1 MELTGQLGEVMR
13 ESALA
18 ALTFLRTRTKELKIR
33 EDFYECCD
41 VHIHVPE
48 GAVPKDGPSAGI
60 TMATAVASAL
70 SGRPVRHDIA
80 MTGEITLRG
89 RVLPIGGLKEKSVA
103 ARRAGIKHIL
113 IPRDNLRDLDDVPA
127 SVLKTVKFTAVQTM
141 DEVLKLALLPEA
153 KVKTP
158 ASLSTKKEQEQS
170 KAALAEKKESEE
182 HSSNKTADKEQH

>member
-1 MELTGQLGEVMR
+1 
-13 ESALA
+13 
-18 ALTFLRTRTKELKIR
+18 
-33 EDFYECCD
+33 
-41 VHIHVPE
+41 
-48 GAVPKDGPSAGI
+48 
-60 TMATAVASAL
+60 MATALASAL

-158 ASLSTKKEQEQS
+158 AALSAEKETEQS
-170 KAALAEKKESEE
+170 KATLAEKKKSEE
-182 HSSNKTADKEQH
+182 ISSDRTAVKDQH